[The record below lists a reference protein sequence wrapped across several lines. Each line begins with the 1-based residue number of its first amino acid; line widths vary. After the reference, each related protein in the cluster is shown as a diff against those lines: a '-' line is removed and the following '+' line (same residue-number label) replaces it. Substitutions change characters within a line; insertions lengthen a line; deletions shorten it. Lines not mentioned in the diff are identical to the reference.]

1 MEDENSGSVQTAP
14 DPAIIVSSKAVNLQM
29 YQPREQFHSGH
40 RFGIEFGGAVLSF
53 ERVVDILRRQ
63 WPLIAGAAGLSLM
76 LVFIYLAMAKPM
88 YTANAR
94 ILMDTRQTQVLD
106 KDSGSNSALID
117 TGYVDSQV
125 EVINSD
131 DLILSVVRRLRLTED
146 PEFNG
151 SKQGLL
157 GSMIGK
163 IMSLFDSG
171 EPPSRERIEH
181 NVVELVQK
189 NLRVERVLTTYVLS
203 LSYRAEN
210 PELSM
215 KVANAIADT
224 YIVGALEAKYQST
237 KRATEWLQQRS
248 TELSQQA
255 SASDRAVQSFK
266 AEHNIVGT
274 SRGLMSEQQLS
285 DLNTQLVQARA
296 ATGEAKARLDRIDT
310 ISSDQDLAQS
320 TVTDALNNTVITRLR
335 AQYLDLQSQY
345 ADWSRKYGKT
355 HQATVNLSN
364 KMDELR
370 KAIADEVRRISD
382 AYRSDYEIAKSR
394 EASLERNVKD
404 LVAQAGHT
412 GQAEVQL
419 RDLESAADTYRNLYN
434 NFLEKLQ
441 SATQNQSFPISEA
454 RLISTATKPTKK
466 SSPKT
471 VLALAGGLVGG
482 LCLGFGAAFAREL
495 LNDVLRTPGEVE
507 EELGVKCLG
516 VLPEIR
522 PSRTAQTSPGAMGPP
537 VSRYVL
543 DHPFSRF
550 AETLRNIKVSVD
562 VARLTREVKVIG
574 IVSSLPKEGKTTV
587 AANFAH
593 LIALTGHRTLLIDG
607 DLHTRSL
614 TRELAPNAKTGLV
627 EALSDP
633 RSFEYQVQRSKET
646 GLDFLPSIFASRM
659 VNSADIVASK
669 AMADLLAMMR
679 EHYEY
684 IIIDLAPVMPV
695 ADSKAVSF
703 LIDAM
708 VYVIEWGKTTRSA
721 LQESLSGSEVLQKKL
736 LGTVLNRA
744 DPKMLKRI
752 EAYKG
757 KHHNSYYVEPA

>member
-1 MEDENSGSVQTAP
+1 
-14 DPAIIVSSKAVNLQM
+14 M
-29 YQPREQFHSGH
+29 YQPREHFQSGH

-53 ERVVDILRRQ
+53 DRVTDVLRRQ
-63 WPLIAGAAGLSLM
+63 WPLIAAAVGASLA
-76 LVFIYLAMAKPM
+76 LVIVYLVLAKPM

-94 ILMDTRQTQVLD
+94 IMMDTRQTQVLD
-106 KDSGSNSALID
+106 KDSGTNSALID

-131 DLILSVVRRLRLTED
+131 DLILSIVRRLRLTED

-151 SKQGLL
+151 SNPGLL
-157 GSMIGK
+157 AVIMGK
-163 IMSLFDSG
+163 VMSVFESG
-171 EPPSRERIEH
+171 EPPTQERIEH
-181 NVVELVQK
+181 AVVESIQK
-189 NLRVERVLTTYVLS
+189 SLRVERVLTTYVLS
-203 LSYRAEN
+203 LNYRAHS
-210 PELSM
+210 PD
-215 KVANAIADT
+215 KAVKIVNAIADA

-248 TELSQQA
+248 VELSEQA
-255 SASDRAVQSFK
+255 TASDRAVQTFK

-296 ATGEAKARLDRIDT
+296 ATAEAKARLDRIEA
-310 ISSDQDLAQS
+310 ISDQDLAQP
-320 TVTDALNNTVITRLR
+320 TVTDALNNSVITRLR
-335 AQYLDLQSQY
+335 AQYLDLQAQY
-345 ADWSRKYGKT
+345 ADWSRRYGKT
-355 HQATVNLSN
+355 HLAAVNLAN
-364 KMDELR
+364 KMEELR
-370 KAIADEVRRISD
+370 KNIADELHRIGD

-394 EASLERNVKD
+394 EASLDKNVKE

-412 GQAEVQL
+412 GQAEVKL

-441 SATQNQSFPISEA
+441 SATQNQSFPLSEA
-454 RLISTATKPTKK
+454 RLISTATKPDRK
-466 SSPKT
+466 SSPRT
-471 VLALAGGLVGG
+471 VLALVGGLVGG

-507 EELGVKCLG
+507 DELGVKCLG
-516 VLPEIR
+516 VLPDIR
-522 PSRTAQTSPGAMGPP
+522 PPTKTRALLSASAKADEAGL
-537 VSRYVL
+537 SRYVV

-550 AETLRNIKVSVD
+550 AETLRNIKVSID
-562 VARLTREVKVIG
+562 VARMTREIKVIG

-587 AANFAH
+587 AANFAQ
-593 LIALTGHRTLLIDG
+593 LIAMTGHRTILIDG

-614 TRELAPNAKTGLV
+614 TRELAPNANSGLV

-633 RSFEYQVQRSKET
+633 TGFSYHVQRSKET
-646 GLDFLPSIFASRM
+646 GLDFLPSIVASRM
-659 VNSADIVASK
+659 VNSADVIASRP
-669 AMADLLAMMR
+669 MADLLAMLR

-695 ADSKAVSF
+695 ADSKAFSV

-708 VYVIEWGKTTRSA
+708 VYVIEWGATTRAA
-721 LQESLSGSEVLQKKL
+721 LQESISGSEILQKKL
-736 LGTVLNRA
+736 LGAVLNRA
-744 DPKMLKRI
+744 NPKMLGRI

-757 KHHNSYYVEPA
+757 KHRNSYYVEHS